1 MGLTDDERKVLV
13 SYRIIK
19 SKDVYIEAVDVAR
32 LNHWNLAVNRL
43 YYAIFHI
50 CSALL
55 LSKGFSARTHSGV
68 IQLMLKE
75 FVRTEILSKEDG
87 SLISTLFNMR
97 NTGDYDDMFDW
108 DESQVSPLIEP
119 THTLMAKIERMI

>member
-1 MGLTDDERKVLV
+1 
-13 SYRIIK
+13 
-19 SKDVYIEAVDVAR
+19 
-32 LNHWNLAVNRL
+32 
-43 YYAIFHI
+43 
-50 CSALL
+50 
-55 LSKGFSARTHSGV
+55 
-68 IQLMLKE
+68 MLKE